1 MALPTF
7 QAFYQSVKAG
17 FASFGTTVTGFTF
30 IGGGT
35 SVAIMYNVG
44 AGPVQSST
52 FYQNVNYVGVP
63 GPELA
68 AVFRFLPLP
77 LPTVPT
83 VRSATRAQQTTL
95 LDDCRA

>member
-68 AVFRFLPLP
+68 AGLPILAAAIAYG
-77 LPTVPT
+77 
-83 VRSATRAQQTTL
+83 SYRAIRNA
-95 LDDCRA
+95 RAANNAA